1 MLTTQSFLLNSIE
14 IHCYHQNYYFNKVW
28 VKDLGQR
35 QTYSD
40 MNKRLKLY
48 DFAKDSTLNL
58 NLAIDETS
66 VAKILYIVT
75 FIDF

>member
-1 MLTTQSFLLNSIE
+1 
-14 IHCYHQNYYFNKVW
+14 
-28 VKDLGQR
+28 
-35 QTYSD
+35 